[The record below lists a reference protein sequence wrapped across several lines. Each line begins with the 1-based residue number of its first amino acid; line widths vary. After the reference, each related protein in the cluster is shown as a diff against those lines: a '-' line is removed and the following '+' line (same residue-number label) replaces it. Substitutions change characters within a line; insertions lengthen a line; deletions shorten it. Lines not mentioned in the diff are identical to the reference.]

1 MKLLQYKPLL
11 EVAIFSTAIFLGN
24 KLALFFLKIKINLPF
39 FLYSPE
45 KINGFFFICSL
56 LIVFVLLKINQKNHD
71 NVGYVF
77 LVLTCIK
84 MGISFY
90 VMQPILNSLNPNNS
104 SEKYNFFLLFVL
116 YLTLETIVTIRI
128 LNRKQ

>member
-1 MKLLQYKPLL
+1 MNLKNYKPLFNVL
-11 EVAIFSTAIFLGN
+11 LVSLAILVANQLFLLLLKESIKN
-24 KLALFFLKIKINLPF
+24 LVFHYSITQLNCFFCI
-39 FLYSPE
+39 S
-45 KINGFFFICSL
+45 SL
-56 LIVFVLLKINQKNHD
+56 LIVFVLILINQKNHD

-77 LVLTCIK
+77 LLLTSIK

-90 VMQPILNSLNPNNS
+90 VMQPIINSNNLNNDF
-104 SEKYNFFLLFVL
+104 EKYNFFIVFAI